1 MVPKLHSREIIRT
14 IILYTQELK
23 NRNSDGMVLGMSGGI
38 DSPFAT
44 VLAVQIDTQ
53 EAEFS
58 QNPQY

>member
-14 IILYTQELK
+14 IIFYTQELK

-44 VLAVQIDTQ
+44 VLAVQIDTE

>member
-1 MVPKLHSREIIRT
+1 MLGKLSEQSDFIM
-14 IILYTQELK
+14 QELK

-38 DSPFAT
+38 DSAFAT
-44 VLAVQIDTQ
+44 VLAVQMDTE